1 MTPFGFG
8 SLDSVVDDG
17 PEFAIKTTAN
27 HKMVAPYQKF
37 IIFY

>member
-17 PEFAIKTTAN
+17 PEFAIKTTAI